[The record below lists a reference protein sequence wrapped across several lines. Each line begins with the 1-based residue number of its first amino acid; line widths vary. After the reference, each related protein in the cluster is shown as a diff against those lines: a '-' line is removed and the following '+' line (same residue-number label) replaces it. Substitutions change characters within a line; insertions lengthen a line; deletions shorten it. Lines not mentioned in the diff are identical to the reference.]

1 MVEILQ
7 SFERTAGRFSPVV
20 LIVPGLVMV
29 VLGLLAWLAG
39 SCLRRVVLGVVGAAA
54 GLLVG
59 FLVIGPN
66 PPAYALA
73 AGGGAAFGAIL
84 PRVFLAG
91 ILAVFG
97 AAIAFAIVARAHLVE
112 EQGTRFGAPDG
123 GPAEGRFTVQQS
135 LDAARACVI
144 DVRDRAEAAAH
155 ELTPV
160 DWAIVAAAILAALVL
175 AAFSARLA
183 GALACSALGTM
194 LILTGLT
201 LLLILKGSAPIARIE
216 QQGAFYGLVLLGM
229 AAFGTLE
236 QLVLCKPPKRE
247 AKAGAGKSKSQQREE
262 PKRGWR
268 SR

>member
-20 LIVPGLVMV
+20 LIVPGLAMV

-39 SCLRRVVLGVVGAAA
+39 SCLRRVVLGLVGAAA

-59 FLVIGPN
+59 FFVIGQN
-66 PPAYALA
+66 PPTYALA
-73 AGGGAAFGAIL
+73 AGGGAALGAIL

-91 ILAVFG
+91 LLAVFG
-97 AAIAFAIVARAHLVE
+97 AGIAFAIVARAHPVE
-112 EQGTRFGAPDG
+112 EQGTLFGVPDG
-123 GPAEGRFTVQQS
+123 GLPEGRFTVQQS
-135 LDAARACVI
+135 LDAVRAYAI
-144 DVRDRAEAAAH
+144 DVRDRAEAAAR

-160 DWAIVAAAILAALVL
+160 DWAIVAAAALGALVL
-175 AAFSARLA
+175 AMLWARLA

-201 LLLILKGSAPIARIE
+201 LLLILKGSTPIARIE

-236 QLVLCKPPKRE
+236 QLVLCRPPKRE
-247 AKAGAGKSKSQQREE
+247 AKAGSGRSKSQQEE
-262 PKRGWR
+262 SKSGWR
-268 SR
+268 NR

>member
-7 SFERTAGRFSPVV
+7 SFERTAGRFSPVL
-20 LIVPGLVMV
+20 LIVPGLAMV

-39 SCLRRVVLGVVGAAA
+39 SCLRRVVLGLVGAVG

-59 FLVIGPN
+59 FLVIGGN
-66 PPAYALA
+66 PPVYAFA
-73 AGGGAAFGAIL
+73 AGGGAALGAIL

-91 ILAVFG
+91 ILALFG
-97 AAIAFAIVARAHLVE
+97 AAIAFAVVARAHLIE
-112 EQGTRFGAPDG
+112 EQGTLFGAPDG
-123 GPAEGRFTVQQS
+123 GLPEGRFTVQQS
-135 LDAARACVI
+135 LDAVRTYAV
-144 DVRDRAEAAAH
+144 DVGDRTEAAAR
-155 ELTPV
+155 EVTPV
-160 DWAIVAAAILAALVL
+160 DWAIVAAAALGALVL
-175 AAFSARLA
+175 AGLCARLA
-183 GALACSALGTM
+183 GALACSALGTT

-247 AKAGAGKSKSQQREE
+247 AKAGAGKSKSQQQEE

-268 SR
+268 NR